1 MIELN
6 ENQIQRL
13 FMLFEFNEN
22 EGITKATIESERG
35 GWLEIHYKGINDK
48 SKGCHRIY
56 LAKHS
61 QEDLDKVDFILNG
74 IKLER
79 NPS

>member
-13 FMLFEFNEN
+13 FMLFEFSED

-35 GWLEIHYKGINDK
+35 GWLEIHYEGINDK
-48 SKGCHRIY
+48 SEGCHRIY

-61 QEDLDKVDFILNG
+61 REDLDKVGFILNG
-74 IKLER
+74 TKPEG
-79 NPS
+79 SQS